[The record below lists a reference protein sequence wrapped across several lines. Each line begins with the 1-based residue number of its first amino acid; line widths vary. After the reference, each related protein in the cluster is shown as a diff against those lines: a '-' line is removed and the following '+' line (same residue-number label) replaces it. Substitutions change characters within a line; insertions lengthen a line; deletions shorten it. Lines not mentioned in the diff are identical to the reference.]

1 MELEGKSQIF
11 HGRKGIIM
19 SEISN
24 NSALNSYAADYS
36 YRTEYNRK
44 ADNNKKNDGTKET
57 DKTAKKSKVSGR
69 TIGDPVLSDKAKK
82 YYEQLK
88 AKYSNMDFILV
99 SPEQKEEAESKK
111 GMYQSSKELIV
122 LIDSD
127 KIEKMAEDEEYRAK
141 YEGILSNA
149 TSQLSQMKDSLG
161 SKADSVSSFGMT
173 FDDNGNASFF
183 AVVDKSLAAQ
193 KERIA
198 DKKEAA
204 AEEKKK
210 AQKKTQEKRAEERKA
225 DRADKNKKMDSAD
238 KTNSKEKSSDAD
250 KVTVSASSWEELLKK
265 IDNVIYESRADSV
278 LTKEEKAVGQSFDY
292 SI

>member
-44 ADNNKKNDGTKET
+44 TDNNKKTDGTKEM
-57 DKTAKKSKVSGR
+57 DKTAKKSRVSGR
-69 TIGDPVLSDKAKK
+69 TIGDQVLSDKAKK

>member
-44 ADNNKKNDGTKET
+44 TDNNKKTDGTKEA

>member
-1 MELEGKSQIF
+1 
-11 HGRKGIIM
+11 M
-19 SEISN
+19 SEISS

-36 YRTEYNRK
+36 YRTEH
-44 ADNNKKNDGTKET
+44 NKKT
-57 DKTAKKSKVSGR
+57 DSNKR
-69 TIGDPVLSDKAKK
+69 TIGDPVLSDKAQK
-82 YYEQLK
+82 YYEKLK

-99 SPEQKEEAESKK
+99 SPEKKEEAESKK
-111 GMYQSSKELIV
+111 GMYQSSKELLV

-141 YEGILSNA
+141 YEGILNNA
-149 TSQLSQMKDSLG
+149 ASRLNQMKDSLG

-173 FDDNGNASFF
+173 FDDHGNASFF
-183 AVVDKSLAAQ
+183 AVVDKSLASQ
-193 KERIA
+193 RERIA

-204 AEEKKK
+204 AKEKKK
-210 AQKKTQEKRAEERKA
+210 AQREAQEKRAEEKKA
-225 DRADKNKKMDSAD
+225 DRTDKKG
-238 KTNSKEKSSDAD
+238 KTDGTGKAKDTEKTSDAD

-278 LTKEEKAVGQSFDY
+278 MTKEEKAVGQSFDY

>member
-44 ADNNKKNDGTKET
+44 TDNNKKTDGTKEM
-57 DKTAKKSKVSGR
+57 DKTAKKSRVSGR

-122 LIDSD
+122 LIDSY

-149 TSQLSQMKDSLG
+149 TSKLSQMKDSLG

>member
-44 ADNNKKNDGTKET
+44 ADNNKKTDGTKET
-57 DKTAKKSKVSGR
+57 DKTTKKSRVSGR

>member
-44 ADNNKKNDGTKET
+44 TDNNKKTDGTKEM
-57 DKTAKKSKVSGR
+57 DKTAKKSRVSGR

-127 KIEKMAEDEEYRAK
+127 KIEKMAEDEEYRTK

-265 IDNVIYESRADSV
+265 IDNIIYESRADSV

>member
-44 ADNNKKNDGTKET
+44 TDNNKKTDGTKEA

-225 DRADKNKKMDSAD
+225 DRADNNKKMDSAD

>member
-44 ADNNKKNDGTKET
+44 TDNNKKTDGTKEM
-57 DKTAKKSKVSGR
+57 DKTAKKSRVSGR

-225 DRADKNKKMDSAD
+225 DRADNNKKMDSAD

>member
-1 MELEGKSQIF
+1 
-11 HGRKGIIM
+11 M

-44 ADNNKKNDGTKET
+44 ADNNKKTDGTKET
-57 DKTAKKSKVSGR
+57 DKTTKKSKVSGR

-111 GMYQSSKELIV
+111 GTYQSSKELIV

>member
-44 ADNNKKNDGTKET
+44 ADNNKKTDGTKET
-57 DKTAKKSKVSGR
+57 DKTTKKSRVSGR

-198 DKKEAA
+198 DKKEIA

-250 KVTVSASSWEELLKK
+250 KVTVSASSWEEVLKK

>member
-44 ADNNKKNDGTKET
+44 TDNNKKTDGTKET
-57 DKTAKKSKVSGR
+57 DKTAKKSRVSGR

-99 SPEQKEEAESKK
+99 SPEQKEKAERKK

>member
-44 ADNNKKNDGTKET
+44 TDNNKKTDGTKEM
-57 DKTAKKSKVSGR
+57 DKTAKKSRVSGR

-238 KTNSKEKSSDAD
+238 KTKSKEKSSDAD

-278 LTKEEKAVGQSFDY
+278 LTEEEKAVGQSFDY

>member
-44 ADNNKKNDGTKET
+44 TDNNKKTDGTKEM
-57 DKTAKKSKVSGR
+57 DKTAKKSRVSGR

-127 KIEKMAEDEEYRAK
+127 KIEKMAEDEEYRTK

-210 AQKKTQEKRAEERKA
+210 AQKKTQENARKREKQTGQIKIRKWILPI
-225 DRADKNKKMDSAD
+225 RRIRR
-238 KTNSKEKSSDAD
+238 KSHQM
-250 KVTVSASSWEELLKK
+250 
-265 IDNVIYESRADSV
+265 R
-278 LTKEEKAVGQSFDY
+278 TK
-292 SI
+292 

>member
-1 MELEGKSQIF
+1 
-11 HGRKGIIM
+11 M
-19 SEISN
+19 SEISS

-36 YRTEYNRK
+36 YRAVHNKKTDSNKK
-44 ADNNKKNDGTKET
+44 ADVTKEA
-57 DKTAKKSKVSGR
+57 DKTTKKSKVSGR
-69 TIGDPVLSDKAKK
+69 TIGDPVLSDKAQK
-82 YYEQLK
+82 YYEKLK

-99 SPEQKEEAESKK
+99 SKDQKANAQANEAESKK
-111 GMYQSSKELIV
+111 GMYQSSKELLV

-141 YEGILSNA
+141 YEGILNNA
-149 TSQLSQMKDSLG
+149 ASRLNQMKDSLG

-173 FDDNGNASFF
+173 FDDHGNASFF
-183 AVVDKSLAAQ
+183 AVVDKSLASQ
-193 KERIA
+193 RERIA

-204 AEEKKK
+204 AKEKKK
-210 AQKKTQEKRAEERKA
+210 AQREAQEKRAEEKKA
-225 DRADKNKKMDSAD
+225 DRTDKKG
-238 KTNSKEKSSDAD
+238 KTDGTGKAKDTEKTSDAD

-278 LTKEEKAVGQSFDY
+278 MTKEEKAVGQSFDY

>member
-44 ADNNKKNDGTKET
+44 TDNNKKTDGTKEA

-127 KIEKMAEDEEYRAK
+127 KIEKMAEDEEYRTK

-173 FDDNGNASFF
+173 FDDNGNTSFF

>member
-44 ADNNKKNDGTKET
+44 TDNNKKTDGTKET
-57 DKTAKKSKVSGR
+57 DKTAKKRRVSGR

>member
-44 ADNNKKNDGTKET
+44 TDNNKKTDGTKEM
-57 DKTAKKSKVSGR
+57 DKTAKKSRVSGR

-127 KIEKMAEDEEYRAK
+127 KIEKMAEDEEYRTK

-265 IDNVIYESRADSV
+265 IDNVIYGSRADSV

>member
-44 ADNNKKNDGTKET
+44 TDNNKKTDGTKEM
-57 DKTAKKSKVSGR
+57 DKTAKKSRVSGR

-278 LTKEEKAVGQSFDY
+278 PTKEEKAVGQSFDY